1 MKWMMTGIVSMV
13 WKNIF
18 TASNQAESTLE
29 EVEVSLPK
37 STIKTYNKVQTT
49 ACSRTRA
56 ADQTLPKKEHGSE
69 KYFLER

>member
-1 MKWMMTGIVSMV
+1 MMTGIVSMV

-49 ACSRTRA
+49 DCSRTRA
-56 ADQTLPKKEHGSE
+56 ADQTLPKKSTGL
-69 KYFLER
+69 KNIF